1 MFCIFAF
8 SAGEPHALINRSGPW
23 PWKGS
28 FHPLWLAYT
37 SRYKWP
43 APKLAPAAN
52 DMVAAN
58 KRQNTR
64 HGYMKNGQIQLNFGS
79 FLFRRLKIFKIS
91 TMLAVS
97 GTLRF
102 KNFLWKL
109 TSYWIPDSAKDGRK
123 SWFAEIVF
131 TPKVNPHRIGTNLGS
146 LSSLSRWC
154 PLFQHGQFLKPQ

>member
-8 SAGEPHALINRSGPW
+8 SVGGEPHALINRSGPW

-28 FHPLWLAYT
+28 FHQLWLAYT

-52 DMVAAN
+52 DVNNMVAAN

-91 TMLAVS
+91 TMLTVS
-97 GTLRF
+97 GTLLF
-102 KNFLWKL
+102 KNFLWEL
-109 TSYWIPDSAKDGRK
+109 TLYVWDAWLSKRWSQIMICRK
-123 SWFAEIVF
+123 SFHTKSESTQNWH
-131 TPKVNPHRIGTNLGS
+131 KSGVNT
-146 LSSLSRWC
+146 LSTYSM
-154 PLFQHGQFLKPQ
+154 